1 MRVWYDNRSVNTNIN
16 QVIGGP
22 KMKINID
29 KYIAEQP
36 ALEDI
41 KNQKPTFWVNPYK
54 VAEDEIWNHEEL
66 GLADIE
72 AAEADLERYA
82 PMIAKLFPETAATDG
97 IIESKLEKLDKMQAE
112 IEKNH
117 EFHGQLYM
125 KMDSDLPVVGSI
137 KARGGIY
144 EVLKHAEDIALQEG
158 LLKSKEDDYTK
169 LVTPEAK
176 KLFSQYKVQ
185 VGSTGNLGISIGVT
199 AAALGFNAIV
209 HMSYD
214 AKQWKKDLLREKGAK
229 VIEYDTDFN
238 IALKKG
244 RAESDADPK
253 SYFVDDVKS
262 RILFLGYATSAL
274 RVKKQFE
281 KQGIKVDKD
290 HPVFV
295 YSPAGVGGSSGG
307 TLFGMKAVF
316 GEAARVFLIQPTHC
330 PSIPL
335 GMVTGLNNDVSVM
348 DIGLDG
354 KTEADGL
361 ACPSPSTF
369 SGDYMKP
376 MLDGEFTVR
385 DGALFDYLRELHSSE
400 DMMIEPSS
408 CATFEGPVKLFE
420 NKYAKQ
426 FMKDNGL
433 NQIQDNIIHLA
444 WATGGSMVP
453 DEINQQNL
461 KTYLDD

>member
-1 MRVWYDNRSVNTNIN
+1 
-16 QVIGGP
+16 
-22 KMKINID
+22 MKIDIN

-36 ALEDI
+36 ALANIRD
-41 KNQKPTFWVNPYK
+41 QKPTFWPNPDR
-54 VAEDEIWNHEEL
+54 VPENEIWEHEKF
-66 GLADIE
+66 GLKDIE

-82 PMIAKLFPETAATDG
+82 PLIAKIFPETAATDG
-97 IIESKLEKLDKMQAE
+97 IIESKLEKLDKMQAK
-112 IEKNH
+112 IEENH

-125 KMDSDLPVVGSI
+125 KMDSDLPVAGSI

-169 LVTPEAK
+169 LATPAAK
-176 KLFSQYKVQ
+176 ELFSQYKVQ
-185 VGSTGNLGISIGVT
+185 VGSTGNLGISIGIT
-199 AAALGFNAIV
+199 AAALGFHAIV

-214 AKQWKKDLLREKGAK
+214 AKEWKKELLRQKGAEVK
-229 VIEYDTDFN
+229 EYDTDFN

-262 RILFLGYATSAL
+262 TTLFLGYATSAI

-281 KQGIKVDKD
+281 NRGIQIDKD
-290 HPVFV
+290 HPIFV

-307 TLFGMKAVF
+307 TAFGMKAVF
-316 GEAARVFLIQPTHC
+316 GEAAHVFLIQPTHC

-335 GMVTGLNNDVSVM
+335 GMVTGLNNDVSVQ
-348 DIGLDG
+348 DIGIDG

-361 ACPSPSTF
+361 ACPSPSVF
-369 SGDYMKP
+369 SGDFMKP
-376 MLDGEFTVR
+376 MLDGIFTV
-385 DGALFDYLRELHSSE
+385 DDAALFDYLRDLHDSE
-400 DMMIEPSS
+400 GFTIEPSS
-408 CATFEGPVKLFE
+408 CASFEGPVKLFE
-420 NKYAKQ
+420 DPFAKEY
-426 FMKDNGL
+426 MKQTGL
-433 NQIQDNIIHLA
+433 DKVEDQITHLT

-453 DEINQQNL
+453 EEINQQNL
-461 KTYLDD
+461 KTYL

>member
-1 MRVWYDNRSVNTNIN
+1 
-16 QVIGGP
+16 
-22 KMKINID
+22 MKIDID
-29 KYIAEQP
+29 KYIAEHP

-41 KNQKPTFWVNPYK
+41 KQQRPTFWLNPYK
-54 VAEDEIWNHEEL
+54 VDEDQIWDHEEL

-82 PMIAKLFPETAATDG
+82 PMIAKLFPETEPMNG

-112 IEKNH
+112 LEKKH
-117 EFHGQLYM
+117 EFHGKLYM

-144 EVLKHAEDIALQEG
+144 EVLKHAEDIALKTG
-158 LLKSKEDDYTK
+158 LLASKEDDYTK
-169 LVTPEAK
+169 LVSPEARK
-176 KLFSQYKVQ
+176 IFSQYKVQ

-244 RAESDADPK
+244 RAESDADDQ

-262 RILFLGYATSAL
+262 RLLFLGYATSAI

-281 KQGIKVDKD
+281 NRGVKIDRD

-316 GEAARVFLIQPTHC
+316 GDACRIFLVQPTHC

-335 GMVTGLNNDVSVM
+335 GMITGLNNDVSVM
-348 DIGLDG
+348 DIGIDG

-385 DGALFDYLRELHSSE
+385 DGALFDYLRDLYSSE
-400 DMMIEPSS
+400 GITIEPSS

-420 NKYAKQ
+420 NKYAQQ
-426 FMKDNGL
+426 FMKDEGL
-433 NQIQDNIIHLA
+433 NKIQDNIIHLG

-453 DEINQQNL
+453 EEINQQNL
-461 KTYLDD
+461 KTFLDD

>member
-1 MRVWYDNRSVNTNIN
+1 
-16 QVIGGP
+16 
-22 KMKINID
+22 MKIDID
-29 KYIAEQP
+29 KYIAEHP
-36 ALEDI
+36 ALKDI
-41 KNQKPTFWVNPYK
+41 KQQRPTFWLNPYK
-54 VAEDEIWNHEEL
+54 VDENQIWKHEEL

-82 PMIAKLFPETAATDG
+82 PMIVKLFPETKPMNG
-97 IIESKLEKLDKMQAE
+97 IIESKLEKLDKMQAQL
-112 IEKNH
+112 EKKH
-117 EFHGQLYM
+117 VLHGQLYM

-137 KARGGIY
+137 KARGGVY
-144 EVLKHAEDIALQEG
+144 EVLKHAEEIALEKG
-158 LLKSKEDDYTK
+158 LLSSKEDDYTK
-169 LVTPEAK
+169 LVSPEAR
-176 KLFSQYKVQ
+176 KLFGKYKVQ

-214 AKQWKKDLLREKGAK
+214 AKQWKKDLLRKKGAK
-229 VIEYDTDFN
+229 VVEYNTDFN

-244 RAESDADPK
+244 RAESDADDR

-262 RILFLGYATSAL
+262 RILFLGYATAAI

-281 KQGIKVDKD
+281 KRGVKINRE

-316 GEAARVFLIQPTHC
+316 GDACRIFLVQPTHC

-335 GMVTGLNNDVSVM
+335 GMITGLNNDVSVM
-348 DIGLDG
+348 DIGIDG

-385 DGALFDYLRELHSSE
+385 DGALFDYLRDLYASE
-400 DMMIEPSS
+400 GITIEPSS

-420 NKYAKQ
+420 NKYAQQ
-426 FMKDNGL
+426 FMKDEGL
-433 NQIQDNIIHLA
+433 DKIQDNIIHLG

-453 DEINQQNL
+453 EEINQQNL
-461 KTYLDD
+461 KTFLDD